1 MYKCM
6 FMPKTKVVYKKL
18 RTAWGYAYI
27 NQNKI
32 ALWDR
37 LKDKKYHKKHLEILI
52 HEKLHLMFPELDEKA
67 IVAHAKDLQRFL
79 LDHYYSDKY

>member
-1 MYKCM
+1 
-6 FMPKTKVVYKKL
+6 MPKTKVEYRKL
-18 RTAWGYAYI
+18 RTLWGYALI

-37 LKDKKYHKKHLEILI
+37 LKDKKYRKKHLEILI

-67 IVAHAKDLQRFL
+67 VLKHSKDLQKFL
-79 LDHYYSDKY
+79 LDYYYSI